1 MDPAQLKPI
10 VLKLEYASEPPAGL
24 DTPRSPSRTSHS
36 GGLGKGLGVC
46 ISNKFPRDTAAAA
59 GLGNDCPEE
68 TGFGFSSKPPI
79 VPVMLEDRMAFLLY
93 QLSNSFPRST
103 FTTRPSSCLKLETK
117 TWKNEQRH
125 EHCVSEPPPWH
136 IGYETHHCF
145 SRQNGNRRPKTRSKS
160 SPGGEFSLG
169 KGVERTCILQTH
181 FNHHCLPCSVFAKF

>member
-1 MDPAQLKPI
+1 MGPGLSGSKSKWSEEGTYLMDPAQLKPI

-79 VPVMLEDRMAFLLY
+79 VPVMLEDRMAFFFVPA
-93 QLSNSFPRST
+93 QQFFPPLNLHYKAI
-103 FTTRPSSCLKLETK
+103 F
-117 TWKNEQRH
+117 
-125 EHCVSEPPPWH
+125 
-136 IGYETHHCF
+136 
-145 SRQNGNRRPKTRSKS
+145 
-160 SPGGEFSLG
+160 
-169 KGVERTCILQTH
+169 
-181 FNHHCLPCSVFAKF
+181 